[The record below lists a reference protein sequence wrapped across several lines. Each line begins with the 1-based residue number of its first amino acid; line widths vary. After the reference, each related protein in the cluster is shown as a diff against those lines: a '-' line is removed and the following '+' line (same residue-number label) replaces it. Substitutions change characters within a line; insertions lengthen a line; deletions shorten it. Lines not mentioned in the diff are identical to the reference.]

1 MTVELQNA
9 ISVYFPKKTNR
20 NMLATEG
27 RTYRIHAFFGLFKEL
42 ISIE

>member
-1 MTVELQNA
+1 MRVELQNA

-20 NMLATEG
+20 NMFATEG
-27 RTYRIHAFFGLFKEL
+27 RTYRMHTFFGLFKEL